1 MGGRRVARGGRGSVA
16 AFLASIAFIAVVMSG
31 GAFAQPKDP
40 DDPGG
45 DLEADPAGGSAA
57 DSASGSGRPAA
68 GAPDEAAS
76 PAASVKDPKVA
87 KKWLA
92 AGQQLVQK
100 ASYLAARNRPEEAKA
115 QLENAII
122 AYQKAIFTGSDIN
135 VYAELAVVEDKLGK
149 LDDAVKHLRRV
160 AAAKA
165 GVRPD
170 VLKKA
175 TGKLDELSAKI
186 GLVTLTVL
194 PAGSSITLGGAELGT
209 SPLPEPLVLMPGTYT
224 LSFQADGFQPKE
236 AEIKI
241 EPGSETERAIE
252 LEPVKVIVKPVAP
265 AAFDEAP
272 QGDRPRR
279 SPALPL
285 YLGAGVTGAG
295 VVGAG
300 IFGILAVRQHTTF
313 TAGATSPL
321 DRADARTSGQRFAL
335 IADLSLATAVAAAG
349 FTAYWY
355 FTKYKQPPKKQ
366 EERRPLA
373 MTPDPRPI
381 RHDSA
386 SLLDSTPHDSAS
398 LRETKLDVVP
408 WVQSQSGGVMIAG
421 WF

>member
-1 MGGRRVARGGRGSVA
+1 MGGRRVARGGRGSIA
-16 AFLASIAFIAVVMSG
+16 AFLAFIAFIAVVMAG

-40 DDPGG
+40 KDPGG
-45 DLEADPAGGSAA
+45 DIEADPAGGSAA
-57 DSASGSGRPAA
+57 DSASGSGGTTA

-76 PAASVKDPKVA
+76 PAASVKDPKIA
-87 KKWLA
+87 KKWLV
-92 AGQQLVQK
+92 AGQQLMQK

-122 AYQKAIFTGSDIN
+122 AYQKAISAGSDIN
-135 VYAELAVVEDKLGK
+135 VYAELAIVEDKLGK
-149 LDDAVKHLRRV
+149 LDQAVKHLRMV
-160 AAAKA
+160 IHTKT

-170 VLKKA
+170 VARKA
-175 TGKLDELSAKI
+175 TARLEELSAKV

-209 SPLPEPLVLMPGTYT
+209 SPLPEPLVLMPGTYM
-224 LSFQADGFQPKE
+224 LSFQADGFEPKE

-265 AAFDEAP
+265 ASVAEAP
-272 QGDRPRR
+272 QGDGPRR

-295 VVGAG
+295 VLGAG
-300 IFGILAVRQHTTF
+300 IFGILAVSQHTTF
-313 TAGATSPL
+313 TAAATSPL

-355 FTKYKQPPKKQ
+355 FTRYRQPPRKQ

-373 MTPDPRPI
+373 MAPDLRPI
-381 RHDSA
+381 VRDSA
-386 SLLDSTPHDSAS
+386 SPIGPTLRDSAS

-408 WVQSQSGGVMIAG
+408 WVQPQSGGVMIAG